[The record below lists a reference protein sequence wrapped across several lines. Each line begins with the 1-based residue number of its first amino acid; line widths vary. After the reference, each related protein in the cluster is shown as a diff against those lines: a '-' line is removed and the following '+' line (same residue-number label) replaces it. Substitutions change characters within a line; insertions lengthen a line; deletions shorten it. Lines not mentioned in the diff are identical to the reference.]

1 MANITKLD
9 QKEKLIE
16 LRAREVSYQRC
27 AEEIG
32 VSENTLM
39 KWGRELEIEIN
50 NRRQLELDALQEK
63 YFVTKKKRIEFY
75 GEQLNRFFAELK
87 KRDLSDI
94 PTEKLFD
101 LTMKTV
107 ASLKQEETEISFKEK
122 KNVEDVLND
131 HLENSFVE
139 WRG

>member
-16 LRAREVSYQRC
+16 LRAKEVSYQRC

-39 KWGRELEIEIN
+39 KWGRELEVEIN
-50 NRRQLELDALQEK
+50 NQRQLELDALQEK
-63 YFVTKKKRIEFY
+63 FYVTKKKRIEFY
-75 GEQLNRFFAELK
+75 GEQLNRFHAELE
-87 KRDLSDI
+87 KRELSDI

-101 LTMKTV
+101 LAMKAV
-107 ASLKQEETEISFKEK
+107 ATLKQEETKISFKEK
-122 KNVEDVLND
+122 RTIEEALND
-131 HLENSFVE
+131 LGHTFVE
-139 WRG
+139 WQG